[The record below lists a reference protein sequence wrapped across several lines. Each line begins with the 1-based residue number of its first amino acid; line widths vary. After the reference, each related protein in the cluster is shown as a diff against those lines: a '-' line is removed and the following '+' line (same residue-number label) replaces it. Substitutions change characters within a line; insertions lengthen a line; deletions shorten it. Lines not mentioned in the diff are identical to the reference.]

1 MSRPTCMTL
10 LRGRGGQVL
19 FVTAA
24 TLLALLGF
32 AALSIDIGL
41 LYHART
47 EAQRTA
53 DAAALAGAGAML
65 QSPGDLNR
73 VRATVIR
80 FASANTIR
88 GDSVVLLPE
97 DVEVLP
103 DSQLVRVR
111 IVRSADRGS
120 GVPTLFARA
129 LGFREINVQSE
140 AWASSFPAGAV
151 NCLLPLAIPDR
162 WSEGPGLSN
171 WPSSTDTFQPMDG
184 DIYLP
189 PDPLTPSS
197 PGTGFGRTDVGSSLA
212 LRGATRGAPP
222 RMGRYV
228 PIQPPGVFFTVEEYK
243 HQSWECRAP
252 GPGENGAWTS
262 GSPVG
267 IYSAE
272 WEAVEWDAA
281 YGARRTLERNPD
293 ARWDASCQCATGN
306 PAHVSARTFSLPLF
320 APPAAPAATSTTLT
334 VSGFAGVFLERVD
347 PSDALI
353 VRLVHYAGTQPA
365 ENGSPL
371 SGSLARVL
379 RLVQ

>member
-1 MSRPTCMTL
+1 MPRPTCMTL
-10 LRGRGGQVL
+10 PRGRGGQVL

-73 VRATVIR
+73 VRNTIIG

-88 GDSVVLLPE
+88 GDSIVLLPE

-111 IVRSADRGS
+111 IVRNAERGS
-120 GVPTLFARA
+120 AVPTLFARA
-129 LGFREINVQSE
+129 LGFSEINVQSE

-171 WPSSTDTFQPMDG
+171 WPSSTDTFQPLDG

-189 PDPLTPSS
+189 PDPLAPSS

-212 LRGATRGAPP
+212 LRGAVRGAAP

-228 PIQPPGVFFTVEEYK
+228 PIQPPGVMFTVEEYK
-243 HQSWECRAP
+243 YQSWECRAR
-252 GPGENGAWTS
+252 GPGANGSWTS

-267 IYSAE
+267 INNSEWDDVE
-272 WEAVEWDAA
+272 WEAA

-293 ARWDASCQCATGN
+293 ARWDAGCQCATGN

-320 APPAAPAATSTTLT
+320 APPAAPTSSSPTLT
-334 VSGFAGVFLERVD
+334 VSGFAGFFLERVD

>member
-1 MSRPTCMTL
+1 MPQPTCLTL
-10 LRGRGGQVL
+10 LQGRKGQVL

-24 TLLALLGF
+24 ALLALLGL
-32 AALSIDIGL
+32 AALSVDIGL

-53 DAAALAGAGAML
+53 DAAALAGAGALL

-73 VRATVIR
+73 VRNTVIR

-88 GDSVVLLPE
+88 GDSIVLLPE

-111 IVRSADRGS
+111 ILRTADRGS
-120 GVPTLFARA
+120 AVPTLFARA
-129 LGFREINVQSE
+129 LGFREISVRSE

-162 WSEGPGLSN
+162 WSEGPGNSN
-171 WPSSTDTFQPMDG
+171 WPSSTDTFQPADG

-189 PDPLTPSS
+189 PDPLAPSS
-197 PGTGFGRTDVGSSLA
+197 PGTGFGSRDVGSSLA
-212 LRGATRGAPP
+212 LRGATRGSPP
-222 RMGRYV
+222 RMGRYI
-228 PIQPPGVFFTVEEYK
+228 PIQPPGVLFTVEEYK
-243 HQSWECRAP
+243 YQSWECRAR
-252 GPGENGAWTS
+252 GPGEGGTWTS

-267 IYSAE
+267 INYAE
-272 WEAVEWDAA
+272 WSDVAWEAAF
-281 YGARRTLERNPD
+281 GAQRALERNPD
-293 ARWDASCQCATGN
+293 ARWDAGCQCATGN

-320 APPAAPAATSTTLT
+320 APPAAPAPTSPTLT

-347 PSDALI
+347 STGALI